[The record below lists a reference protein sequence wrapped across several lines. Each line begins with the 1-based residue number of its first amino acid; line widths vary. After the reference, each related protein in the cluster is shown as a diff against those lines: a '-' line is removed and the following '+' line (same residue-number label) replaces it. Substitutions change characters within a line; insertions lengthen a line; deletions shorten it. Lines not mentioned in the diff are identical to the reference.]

1 MIHKL
6 FSQKPNIDWIGWRWL
21 PISCSFIILFG
32 GLTVVLT
39 KGFNYSIEFE
49 GGAVLQVTFEKPL
62 GLNDVRKALDKK
74 NLHPE
79 IQSAVGKPTFILRQ
93 KGTEESVK
101 TLTGEMET
109 ALKTDIPDNAFSVDR
124 REYIGPTVGQALK
137 IKTMWAIVLS
147 LLGIIIYVGF
157 RFSNPIWGLAG
168 LIALFHDVIG
178 TAAMISLT
186 GKEMDILIVS
196 ALLTIAGY
204 SIEDTIIIYDRMRE
218 MNRVMYK
225 EPLQKIIDTAIN
237 DTLSR
242 TVITVLLVQI
252 ICVVLYL
259 AGGEVLH
266 NFAAALV
273 VGNFLGSYSSIAVA
287 APLVYEWEVRR
298 KRPVTPV
305 ALAKPGANNKPQGP
319 NNKPPQQGKTAGVRR
334 P

>member
-6 FSQKPNIDWIGWRWL
+6 FSEKPHIDFIGWRWL
-21 PISCSFIILFG
+21 PISVSFIIMFG
-32 GLTVVLT
+32 GLVVIAV
-39 KGFNYSIEFE
+39 KGFNFGIEFT
-49 GGAVLQVTFEKPL
+49 GGALLQATFQKPVTL
-62 GLNDVRKALDKK
+62 SAVRSALDKK
-74 NLHPE
+74 GLSPE
-79 IQSAVGKPTFILRQ
+79 IQSAAGKPTFILRQ

-101 TLTGEMET
+101 NLTSGMLDALQT
-109 ALKTDIPDNAFSVDR
+109 AFPDNPITVDR
-124 REYIGPTVGQALK
+124 REYIGPVVGEQLK
-137 IKTMWAIVLS
+137 IKTLWAIILS
-147 LLGIIIYVGF
+147 LLGIIVYVGF

-178 TAAMISLT
+178 TAAVISLT

-225 EPLQKIIDTAIN
+225 EPVDKIIDTAIN

-252 ICVVLYL
+252 ICVVLWL
-259 AGGEVLH
+259 MGGEVLH
-266 NFAAALV
+266 NFALALV

-287 APLVYEWEVRR
+287 APLVYEWERRR
-298 KRPVTPV
+298 KGAVP
-305 ALAKPGANNKPQGP
+305 ALASAKPTVNAPGKPAA
-319 NNKPPQQGKTAGVRR
+319 GKTAGVRR
-334 P
+334 G

>member
-6 FSQKPNIDWIGWRWL
+6 FSEKPHIDFIGWRWL
-21 PISCSFIILFG
+21 PISASFIILFG
-32 GLTVVLT
+32 GLTVIAL
-39 KGFNYSIEFE
+39 KGFNYGIEFT
-49 GGAVLQVTFEKPL
+49 GGALLQVTFQKPVTL
-62 GLNDVRKALDKK
+62 GEVRSALDKK
-74 NLHPE
+74 GLSPE
-79 IQSAVGKPTFILRQ
+79 IQSASGKPTFILRQ

-101 TLTGEMET
+101 NLTASMSE
-109 ALKTDIPDNAFSVDR
+109 ALQAAFPDDPMMVDR
-124 REYIGPTVGQALK
+124 REYIGPVVGEQLK
-137 IKTMWAIVLS
+137 TKTLWAIVLS
-147 LLGIIIYVGF
+147 LLGIIVYVGF

-178 TAAMISLT
+178 TAAVISLT

-225 EPLQKIIDTAIN
+225 EPLDKIIDTAIN

-252 ICVVLYL
+252 ICVVLWL
-259 AGGEVLH
+259 MGGEVLH
-266 NFAAALV
+266 NFAGALV

-298 KRPVTPV
+298 KRPS
-305 ALAKPGANNKPQGP
+305 AAAGKPLPNGTASSNKPQGQAG
-319 NNKPPQQGKTAGVRR
+319 KKTAGVKKG
-334 P
+334 